1 MRIMTAA
8 LLVGAGIIIS
18 ACGAPND
25 TDVGVIP
32 PDNGEVCRVVDIEFY
47 YAQGCDSCITVR
59 KELFPELERCYSGVC
74 RLVEYD
80 VAADTNY
87 FMLVSWLER
96 LGIRDNAPALIVV
109 DGCDALAGVG
119 AIRDGLFE
127 AIDRAMVRK
136 MGKSACED
144 SSDHTSRDRDGRG
157 LLERHVAGFTMAGI
171 VVAALVDSFNP
182 CMMSTLVFFLS
193 LLSVS
198 HLSPKKMLLAGVS
211 FVTACYVAYFL
222 LGLGL
227 LEAIRAL
234 EVMEWGGRLLS
245 GVLLL
250 MVIVFSALSFLDA
263 ARYRRGGAGDALLL
277 RLPAS
282 LQARIRDAVKRGL
295 KTRNLVVGGFGAGV
309 AVTLMESVCTGQVY
323 VPALALM
330 IRSGQSVSWCLLS
343 LGLYNLIVVSPL
355 LFLLWLTF
363 AGLRTVRLVEWSR
376 QNVVA
381 SKMALGLFFAALAV
395 MMIVTR

>member
-1 MRIMTAA
+1 
-8 LLVGAGIIIS
+8 
-18 ACGAPND
+18 
-25 TDVGVIP
+25 
-32 PDNGEVCRVVDIEFY
+32 
-47 YAQGCDSCITVR
+47 
-59 KELFPELERCYSGVC
+59 
-74 RLVEYD
+74 
-80 VAADTNY
+80 
-87 FMLVSWLER
+87 
-96 LGIRDNAPALIVV
+96 
-109 DGCDALAGVG
+109 
-119 AIRDGLFE
+119 
-127 AIDRAMVRK
+127 
-136 MGKSACED
+136 
-144 SSDHTSRDRDGRG
+144 
-157 LLERHVAGFTMAGI
+157 
-171 VVAALVDSFNP
+171 
-182 CMMSTLVFFLS
+182 
-193 LLSVS
+193 
-198 HLSPKKMLLAGVS
+198 
-211 FVTACYVAYFL
+211 
-222 LGLGL
+222 L

-376 QNVVA
+376 RNVVA